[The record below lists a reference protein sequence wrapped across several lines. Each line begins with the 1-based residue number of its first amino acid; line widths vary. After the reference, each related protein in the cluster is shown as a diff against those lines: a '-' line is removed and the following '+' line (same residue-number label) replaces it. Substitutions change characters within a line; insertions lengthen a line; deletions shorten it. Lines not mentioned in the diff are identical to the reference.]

1 MRLPIKVI
9 FDSNFLAIPG
19 EFRID
24 IFEEVEKLLDTR
36 IDGIILSPVLDE
48 LEKMSRSK
56 SVKKAKM
63 AMLAL
68 DFAKKLRNVRVTLEQ
83 NEEVDNLILR
93 TAKEMRCPVATNDKK
108 LKKKLRD
115 IKLPVIYLRQRSRI
129 VIEGVIECQ

>member
-1 MRLPIKVI
+1 MSIKVI

-24 IFEEVEKLLDTR
+24 IFEEVQKLLGTR

-48 LEKMSRSK
+48 LEKISRSK
-56 SVKKAKM
+56 SIKKAKM
-63 AMLAL
+63 ARLAL

-83 NEEVDNLILR
+83 SEEVDDLILR
-93 TAKEMRCPVATNDKK
+93 KAEGMRCPVATNDKK

-115 IKLPVIYLRQRSRI
+115 MKLPVIYLKQRSRI